1 MNAKIESHPILSPI
15 KLLGEAVILE
25 PLSSSHFE
33 RLCAV
38 GLDEDV
44 WRWMPVI
51 VHTSQELVAWLE
63 QALEEQRKGTGLPWT
78 IIDRSSGQVVGSTR
92 FGNIDLSHRRV
103 EIGWTWIARSW
114 QRTRVNTEAKYLML
128 RHAFESLGCIR
139 VEFKTD
145 ALNQRSRNAL
155 LRIGAREEG
164 TLRRHI
170 ITSTGRLRDTVY
182 FSVIDSEWPD
192 VKARLEAKLA
202 KRLL

>member
-1 MNAKIESHPILSPI
+1 
-15 KLLGEAVILE
+15 LLGEAVILE
-25 PLSSSHFE
+25 PLSSSHSE

-78 IIDRSSGQVVGSTR
+78 IIDRSSGQAVGSTR
-92 FGNIDLSHRRV
+92 FGNIDMSHRRV

-192 VKARLEAKLA
+192 VKALLEAKLA